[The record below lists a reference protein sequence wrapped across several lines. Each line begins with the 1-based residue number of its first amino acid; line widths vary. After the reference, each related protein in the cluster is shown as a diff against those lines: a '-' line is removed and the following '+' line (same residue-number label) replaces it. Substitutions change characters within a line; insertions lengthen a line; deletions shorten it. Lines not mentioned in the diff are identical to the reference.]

1 MMGMSKR
8 EVRFAGS
15 LAAVLAVSAFGYLAA
30 EEGGAGGKYVG
41 AAKCKNCHRSE
52 KAGNAFGKW
61 QKMEHAKAFETL
73 GGAEAKEAGKK
84 AGVDDPQ
91 KSEKCLKCH
100 VTAYG
105 VAADQLSKKFDPKMG
120 VQCESCHGAGEKH
133 VKDRLAAA
141 GGDEDAGDAEK
152 AYVKIPDGEIVI
164 EPTVDACLKCHNK
177 ESPTYKPICITN
189 IAREILHLDP
199 RKKRSDADV
208 EALKKKIADALDAK
222 GAGCGGPEKCGKCKK
237 AAGK

>member
-1 MMGMSKR
+1 MMGISKR
-8 EVRFAGS
+8 VVRVGGS
-15 LAAVLAVSAFGYLAA
+15 LAVALAVAAFGYLAA

-73 GGAEAKEAGKK
+73 GGAEAKEVGKK

-100 VTAYG
+100 VTAFG
-105 VAADQLSKKFDPKMG
+105 VPADQVTKKFDPKQG

-141 GGDEDAGDAEK
+141 GSDEDEGDKEK
-152 AYVKIPDGEIVI
+152 EYVKIPAGEIV
-164 EPTVDACLKCHNK
+164 VDPPIDTCLKCHNS
-177 ESPTYKPICITN
+177 ESPSYKPLCITS
-189 IAREILHLDP
+189 IAKEIQHFDP

-208 EALKKKIADALDAK
+208 EALKKKIADALAAK
-222 GAGCGGPEKCGKCKK
+222 NAGCGGPEKCEKCKK